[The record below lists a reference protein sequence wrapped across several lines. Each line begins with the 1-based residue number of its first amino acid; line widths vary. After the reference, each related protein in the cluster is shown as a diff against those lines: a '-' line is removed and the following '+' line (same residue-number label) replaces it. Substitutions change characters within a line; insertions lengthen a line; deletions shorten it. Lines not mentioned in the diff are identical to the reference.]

1 METYDQNPNRELNRI
16 NKQKKRRTAEN
27 ESAKEIYCWLHMEF
41 QMTARILILMNFE
54 VHIIYHFIY
63 SSFPNIQLYMHN
75 LHFPYKNIPAWGS
88 SEY

>member
-41 QMTARILILMNFE
+41 LLKKRKWIEIF
-54 VHIIYHFIY
+54 IIFWFQSDSGSLQNYENE
-63 SSFPNIQLYMHN
+63 SMKIQ
-75 LHFPYKNIPAWGS
+75 F
-88 SEY
+88 